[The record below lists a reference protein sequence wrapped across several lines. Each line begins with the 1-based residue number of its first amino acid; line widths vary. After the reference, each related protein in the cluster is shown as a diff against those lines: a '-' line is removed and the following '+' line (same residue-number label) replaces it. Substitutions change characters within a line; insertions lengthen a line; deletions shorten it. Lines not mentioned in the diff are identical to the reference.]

1 MQIVTTAAG
10 TGGEERAGTVLTIDL
25 AALAA
30 NYRLLRDR
38 AAPAVCSAV
47 VKADGY
53 GLGAATV
60 APVFYGE
67 GCRHFF
73 VAHLDEALEL
83 KQALRPDVAIYIL
96 NGLPPGAE
104 AECAAAGLIPVLN
117 GMEQVARWAAEAR
130 RLRRPLPAVLQVDS
144 GMSRLGLPAADV
156 ARIAGEPQLLDG
168 IRLLYVMS
176 HLACADQPDH
186 PLNARQLEAFRAA
199 RAAFPGVPAS
209 LANSAGIFLGPDY
222 HFDLVRPGASLYGL
236 APALDRPNPM
246 ERVVTLHAKV
256 IQTREIAAGD
266 VVGYGATFRAERPT
280 RVATI
285 ALGYGDGWPRAL
297 SGRGAAW
304 YEGTRLPFLGRVSM
318 DSITIDVSALP
329 PGLPQAGD
337 LVELLGPHQSA
348 DEVAAQCGT
357 IGYEILTS
365 LGRRHHRRYIGG

>member
-1 MQIVTTAAG
+1 MKIATTAAHH
-10 TGGEERAGTVLTIDL
+10 GGEERAGTVLTIDL

-38 AAPAVCSAV
+38 ASPAACSAV

-53 GLGAATV
+53 GLGAAQV

-73 VAHLDEALEL
+73 VAHLEEGLAL
-83 KQALRPDVAIYIL
+83 KQALRPDAAIYLL
-96 NGLPPGAE
+96 NGLPPGAD
-104 AECAAAGLIPVLN
+104 AECAAAGLIPVIN
-117 GMEQVARWAAEAR
+117 DMDQCARWSAEAR
-130 RLRRPLPAVLQVDS
+130 RQGRPLAALLQLDS
-144 GMSRLGLPAADV
+144 GMSRLGLPPRDV
-156 ARIAGEPQLLDG
+156 ARIAADPALLDG

-186 PLNARQLEAFRAA
+186 PLNAEQL
-199 RAAFPGVPAS
+199 AAFNELRARLPRMPAS

-222 HFDLVRPGASLYGL
+222 HFDLVRPGAALYGL
-236 APALDRPNPM
+236 APVMDRPNPM
-246 ERVVTLHAKV
+246 QRVVSLSAKV
-256 IQTREIAAGD
+256 IQTRDIPAGTA
-266 VVGYGATFRAERPT
+266 VGYGASFRAERPT

-285 ALGYGDGWPRAL
+285 SLGYGDGWPRAL
-297 SGRGAAW
+297 SGRGFAW
-304 YEGTRLPFLGRVSM
+304 YGERRLPVIGRVSM
-318 DSITIDVSALP
+318 DSITLDVTDLGPEAP
-329 PGLPQAGD
+329 RPGD

-365 LGRRHHRRYIGG
+365 LGRRHHRRYING